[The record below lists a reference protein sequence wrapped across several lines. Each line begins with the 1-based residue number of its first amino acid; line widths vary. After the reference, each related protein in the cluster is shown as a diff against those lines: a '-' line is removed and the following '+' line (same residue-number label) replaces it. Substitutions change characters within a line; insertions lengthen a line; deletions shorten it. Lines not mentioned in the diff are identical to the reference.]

1 MTDPSLASVPAAPT
15 MSTRPSGAPAAVW
28 LDGLLAGAAGAIV
41 LALGLEVGDR
51 LAGRAGFGPAVLGSA
66 MLHGPVA
73 AAGEVTTGAREVAV
87 GYALVLLVAL
97 PIGMTVWWWTHRL
110 PRFPS
115 SGSAWLAAALCL
127 GVGLLALDRVA
138 GSHLIQWLGP
148 WRTLGAI
155 APAATVLPL
164 VLWKRQPRLV
174 QNRRD
179 LRDDEP

>member
-1 MTDPSLASVPAAPT
+1 MTDPSPASVPAART
-15 MSTRPSGAPAAVW
+15 LSTRASGTAAAIW

-41 LALGLEVGDR
+41 LGMGLEVGDR
-51 LAGRAGFGPAVLGSA
+51 LTGRAGFGPAVLGSA

-73 AAGEVTTGAREVAV
+73 AAGEVTTGAREMAV
-87 GYALVLLVAL
+87 GDALVLLVAL
-97 PIGMTVWWWTHRL
+97 PIGMALSWWANRL

-127 GVGLLALDRVA
+127 GIGLLALDRVT

-148 WRTLGAI
+148 WRILGAI

-164 VLWKRQPRLV
+164 VLWKRQPRLL